1 MTALFIILL
10 YFVIGAILGSLFV
23 LFTKIPEGTACVYLM
38 ATLFLWPI
46 VLVGGIYKFIKIK
59 L

>member
-1 MTALFIILL
+1 MTVLFIILF
-10 YFVIGAILGSLFV
+10 YFIIGSLVGSLFV

-46 VLVGGIYKFIKIK
+46 VLIGGIYKFIKIK